1 MNELANLIAL
11 RLRIPVDSAID
22 FGTFAEILYNN
33 RNIGTVQI
41 VPTPGNL
48 IIDTS
53 PSSVNNIKW
62 DYVYNS
68 NQAEIDA
75 LVVANFAIAIDNIV
89 IALGDFK
96 RLYIRNL
103 AGDLIGSVTCNYESG
118 QWQIIQDAY

>member
-1 MNELANLIAL
+1 MNELANIISS

-41 VPTPGNL
+41 VRTPGNL

-75 LVVANFAIAIDNIV
+75 LVLANFAVDTENIV
-89 IALGDFK
+89 IVLATFK

-103 AGDLIGSVTCNYESG
+103 AGDLIGSVTCNYENG
-118 QWQIIQDAY
+118 QWQVTQD